1 MEFRNSFEF
10 QSNRVERIEMFKK
23 ICHYLILTFAI
34 TYLFWGF
41 DIVLS
46 GLGLYEHP
54 AYNVGLIFYII
65 AACAPAIAVFI
76 IWQKETDKKGIR
88 YFLKTVLRF
97 HHLVIEISLLAVF
110 LLIRFGIPFLFGDVR
125 ITGSWCQV
133 VVFIPIMFLFGGFE
147 EVGWRGYL
155 QPLLEKRFGFIIA
168 TLINWAIWGVWHI
181 PLCFIKGTYQY
192 SGSYLWFAIS
202 LLGSAFSLALLHRFN
217 GSIMPCILFH
227 AIGNSVV
234 SYGISISDGTGALI
248 SYGVQIALAILVS
261 CFCKRTSEE
270 LLPE

>member
-1 MEFRNSFEF
+1 MEKHET
-10 QSNRVERIEMFKK
+10 FKK

-46 GLGLYEHP
+46 CLGLYEHP
-54 AYNVGLIFYII
+54 AYNVGIVFYVI
-65 AACAPAIAVFI
+65 AACAPSIAVFI
-76 IWQKETDKKGIR
+76 FWQKGPDKKGIR
-88 YFLKTVLRF
+88 CFLKNVF
-97 HHLVIEISLLAVF
+97 GFQAPVIELSLLVVF
-110 LLIRFGIPFLFGDVR
+110 LLIRFGIPFLFGEVR
-125 ITGSWCQV
+125 ITGNWWQV

-168 TLINWAIWGVWHI
+168 TLVNWAIWIVWHI

-192 SGSYLWFAIS
+192 SGSYMWFAIS
-202 LLGSAFSLALLHRFN
+202 LLGSAFSLAALHRVI

-227 AIGNSVV
+227 AIGNAVV
-234 SYGISISDGTGALI
+234 SYGVSISDGAGALV
-248 SYGVQIALAILVS
+248 SYGVQVLFAILVA
-261 CFCKRTSEE
+261 TQLSEHE
-270 LLPE
+270 KIWRRKKI